1 MTILFCS
8 VHHLGV
14 SQSLRH
20 RYFLVNFAEFFR
32 TPFFTVTAS
41 ILRCSATFNHS
52 HKNGNLFRSYYYDLI
67 DYLRAHLNS
76 SESQLR
82 SRGLDSFFPRKDDF
96 LCLFRQEQV
105 EAHSFLFKSSLRLF
119 QECLNHGERKQNRI
133 VIRKELTFD
142 SLKKSLM
149 LIWKNDRHKTDP

>member
-1 MTILFCS
+1 MMKSIASFILLKIVLAEFYPFSLYASVTYQTSYSQIISSLRMTILFCS
-8 VHHLGV
+8 VLHLGV

-20 RYFLVNFAEFFR
+20 RYVLVNFAEFFR

-96 LCLFRQEQV
+96 LCLFR
-105 EAHSFLFKSSLRLF
+105 
-119 QECLNHGERKQNRI
+119 
-133 VIRKELTFD
+133 
-142 SLKKSLM
+142 
-149 LIWKNDRHKTDP
+149 

>member
-8 VHHLGV
+8 VLHLGV

-119 QECLNHGERKQNRI
+119 QERLNHGERKQNRI
-133 VIRKELTFD
+133 AIRKELRLTR
-142 SLKKSLM
+142 
-149 LIWKNDRHKTDP
+149 LINH